1 MSFSTERCFA
11 LRTGLRL
18 RSRRV
23 LLPDMFEPIECVD
36 ELCWQC
42 VGSEVFIPLSD
53 LCFLTGHLQIVM
65 NKGELCGWQYKM

>member
-1 MSFSTERCFA
+1 
-11 LRTGLRL
+11 
-18 RSRRV
+18 
-23 LLPDMFEPIECVD
+23 MFEPIECVD